1 MDDFQDA
8 NHKKLQTSSSGR
20 EQDGSSNR
28 TETEVEAAAV
38 QSLQQGLDALDDLFP
53 ASRPSSAWF
62 DQQIATVQ
70 KKQRSRL
77 LGDLLKLWGAAL
89 LLLYLLFMVAA
100 AQPVTFITFQTLA
113 FLAPLAWLL
122 LFRKQVDSHES

>member
-8 NHKKLQTSSSGR
+8 NHKRPQTSSSGR
-20 EQDGSSNR
+20 EQDGPSNS
-28 TETEVEAAAV
+28 TEAETEAAV
-38 QSLQQGLDALDDLFP
+38 QSLQQGLDALDGLFP

-62 DQQIATVQ
+62 DQQIAAVQ

-77 LGDLLKLWGAAL
+77 FGDLLKLWGAAL

-100 AQPVTFITFQTLA
+100 AQPVTFITFQALA
-113 FLAPLAWLL
+113 ILAPLAWLL
-122 LFRKQVDSHES
+122 LRKQVDSHET

>member
-8 NHKKLQTSSSGR
+8 NHKRPQMSSNDR
-20 EQDGSSNR
+20 EQDGPPTDANV
-28 TETEVEAAAV
+28 EV
-38 QSLQQGLDALDDLFP
+38 QRLQQGLDALDGLFP

-62 DQQIATVQ
+62 DQQIAAVQ

-89 LLLYLLFMVAA
+89 LLLYLLFMIAA
-100 AQPVTFITFQTLA
+100 AQPVTFITFQALA
-113 FLAPLAWLL
+113 VIAPLAWLL
-122 LFRKQVDSHES
+122 LRKQVDSHET